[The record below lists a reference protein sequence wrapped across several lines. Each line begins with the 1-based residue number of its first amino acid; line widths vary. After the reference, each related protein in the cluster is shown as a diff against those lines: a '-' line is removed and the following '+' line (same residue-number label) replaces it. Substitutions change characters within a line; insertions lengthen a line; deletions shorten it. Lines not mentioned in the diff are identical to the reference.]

1 VTAAPTVRSAV
12 LEADPTIK
20 FPTLVV
26 EPVVGNLT
34 SELNEVDEGS
44 NVRVPAVVTLN
55 AEVAV

>member
-1 VTAAPTVRSAV
+1 

-26 EPVVGNLT
+26 EPVVGNLN
-34 SELNEVDEGS
+34 SELNEVEDGS